1 MRNNQIAGDA
11 IIDVTKAEYNF
22 PHKIHLWFSDGAEQ
36 IVDFQPFL
44 EKSRHPEIR
53 KYLDTDLFKQFS
65 IAHGRLDW
73 NDFDLCF
80 PIEDLYEGKILKSDP
95 DESP

>member
-1 MRNNQIAGDA
+1 MAFMA
-11 IIDVTKAEYNF
+11 VVDVTGAEYIF
-22 PHKIHLWFSDGAEQ
+22 PYKIHLRFSDGAEQ

-53 KYLDTDLFKQFS
+53 KYLDIDLFKQFS

-80 PIEDLYEGKILKSDP
+80 PIEDLYEGKILKSEP